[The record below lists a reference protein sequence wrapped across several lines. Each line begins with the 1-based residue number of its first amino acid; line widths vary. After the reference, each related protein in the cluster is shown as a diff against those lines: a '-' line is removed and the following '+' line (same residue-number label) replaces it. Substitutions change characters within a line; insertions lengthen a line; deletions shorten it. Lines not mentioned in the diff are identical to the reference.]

1 MKKVLLMS
9 VLLGSLMVGCS
20 QETDRISFEES
31 VKMQEEQI
39 EYNQFSII
47 CHSDKGCYFDYINH
61 GDSVGYQLDSNERLY
76 FNYPE
81 QSRIV
86 IDYRVS
92 YADNTS
98 INETLVK
105 YGKVKIY
112 STKEIQS
119 QDAIIN
125 ENEII
130 LQ

>member
-1 MKKVLLMS
+1 MKKVLLVS
-9 VLLGSLMVGCS
+9 VLLCGMMVGCS
-20 QETDRISFEES
+20 KETDKISFEQS
-31 VKMQEEQI
+31 VETQEKQI

-47 CHSDKGCYFDYINH
+47 CHSDEGCYFDYINH
-61 GDSVGYQLDSNERLY
+61 GDSVGYQLNSNERLY

-86 IDYRVS
+86 IDYRIS

-119 QDAIIN
+119 QDTVIN

-130 LQ
+130 LE